1 MLISVVNH
9 TNGRKQ
15 VQDDVLQKVIRAINR
30 QIAEDFAPVWGMSAT
45 LRLEGRSTK
54 RANEKSPSDLRGDAI
69 LYLLTSIKDADGTL
83 GFHDLNAKGIPFG
96 FVYTEI
102 SEKLNEPWTRT
113 FSHEA
118 MELIAD
124 PEANLLVM
132 GPHPKQRRMV
142 FHWFEMC
149 DAVQTQ
155 HYEIDGVELSN
166 FVLPL
171 YFTGTRKID
180 EKGARNNFLGTPLAS
195 FGITAGGYIGFYDPR
210 THKQPT
216 VFGPDEEVG
225 KRRSAVK
232 ARARKTRRA
241 ARYSSFARRLKA
253 LQS

>member
-9 TNGRKQ
+9 TNGQKQ
-15 VQDDVLQKVIRAINR
+15 VPDDVLQKVIRAINR
-30 QIAEDFAPVWGMSAT
+30 QIAEDFAPAWGMSAT
-45 LRLEGRSTK
+45 LRLEGPRTK

-102 SEKLNEPWTRT
+102 SEKLKEPWTRT

-180 EKGARNNFLGTPLAS
+180 EKSARNNFLGTPLPS
-195 FGITAGGYIGFYDPR
+195 FRITPGGYTPFYDPK

-216 VFGPDEEVG
+216 VFGPDEEEG
-225 KRRSAVK
+225 KRRSAAK
-232 ARARKTRRA
+232 ARGRKTRRA